1 MLSLLILTK
10 GDSFSMRR
18 FSGVLILV
26 LLLVALAFA
35 QVQVATVTSTSPFQL
50 RGANVTP
57 SQGVPSWPV
66 MPGDKIKAGSAPVTV
81 TFPDGSTITLA
92 PGSEIKVTQSGATPV
107 VTLLSGSASY
117 TLKTLASVGLV
128 ADGAVT
134 PTSLTGVLTLAGQKA
149 AGGWWTTGHTILVVA
164 GAGAIAGLGY
174 GIVQATNGG
183 TAVSPSQ

>member
-1 MLSLLILTK
+1 
-10 GDSFSMRR
+10 MRR

-50 RGANVTP
+50 RGASVTP

-134 PTSLTGVLTLAGQKA
+134 PTSLTGVLTLGPHHSSGCRSWCNCRPGLWNCPGNQWRDSRQPQPVRK
-149 AGGWWTTGHTILVVA
+149 IL
-164 GAGAIAGLGY
+164 IEK
-174 GIVQATNGG
+174 
-183 TAVSPSQ
+183 S